1 MIYIENKDGVQRVVI
16 PTNDTNVEYVNFV
29 PQEGDSNYYTKT
41 QTDEK
46 IAQSRTSV
54 LGEVG
59 DWLSHYPTTD
69 QMHDAIEEAVKDLEP
84 GDDTTE
90 YATLDDLRGLANIVN
105 NNDMKL
111 SQTMLVTTSGEDMC
125 ETNLVTGP
133 SGTYIPFKTVNG
145 ESIVGHGDVEVG
157 AGGGYLFRAT
167 EYSDRSTPT
176 AVELVDRS
184 LGELFDDLQN
194 NRNVNVSLFEYD
206 YLTISMQG
214 YEYGGDVCTIYFSEP
229 TQFVIVTFDTTAVQ
243 DVTCVPISDV
253 VGPSAAI
260 ITLSANMNLPVDA
273 FNRLHNANQNGTV
286 GVLIQNNTA
295 YSVVSSNATSITLM
309 GKDSLVIYTN
319 TNGVITKTT
328 MTLVDKTYV
337 DEAIANMPS
346 GGGSGVKVYEAL
358 WDDAG
363 GNGYTRVTN
372 QMVYDMFNDYSNGL
386 TVQLKYNDMLLT
398 VYFAKQEA
406 PYCYV
411 YLLAANI
418 MAEFA
423 GYINY
428 PSDNAAYSE
437 QPFVTREVF
446 DKAIP
451 HKYDY
456 TITDDIALTG
466 YFSQGEGYELFN
478 DVRDGADVNF
488 KLIMFEGQSKYIP
501 FSINYDRY
509 MDKVNFMFLDYGRY
523 IMGTLESNGNMS
535 IGTENFN

>member
-41 QTDEK
+41 QTDER
-46 IAQSRTSV
+46 ITQSRTAV

-145 ESIVGHGDVEVG
+145 ESIVGYGDVEVG
-157 AGGGYLFRAT
+157 AGGG
-167 EYSDRSTPT
+167 
-176 AVELVDRS
+176 
-184 LGELFDDLQN
+184 
-194 NRNVNVSLFEYD
+194 
-206 YLTISMQG
+206 I
-214 YEYGGDVCTIYFSEP
+214 EP
-229 TQFVIVTFDTTAVQ
+229 VIVE
-243 DVTCVPISDV
+243 
-253 VGPSAAI
+253 
-260 ITLSANMNLPVDA
+260 VDS
-273 FNRLHNANQNGTV
+273 FEP
-286 GVLIQNNTA
+286 
-295 YSVVSSNATSITLM
+295 
-309 GKDSLVIYTN
+309 
-319 TNGVITKTT
+319 ITKTAFDQ
-328 MTLVDKTYV
+328 LFESYSQGIPTYISNSNV
-337 DEAIANMPS
+337 TPQVIPVVGIQGNLTGVIPMAKMWVIDRNNLIEYVRAFGPNIGYTTIPL
-346 GGGSGVKVYEAL
+346 GGSG
-358 WDDAG
+358 DASG
-363 GNGYTRVTN
+363 TILYAAEWGNGGYNRVTN
-372 QMVYDMFNDYSNGL
+372 QMVYDMFNSYYNDHL
-386 TVQLKYNDMLLT
+386 LVQLQMNDNIYT
-398 VYFAKQEA
+398 VYFAKDVK
-406 PYCYV
+406 PFYHV
-411 YLLAANI
+411 YILAANI
-418 MAEFA
+418 MAELV
-423 GYINY
+423 GDINY
-428 PSDNAAYSE
+428 PSDTAAYSE
-437 QPFVTREVF
+437 FPLVTREVF

-478 DVRDGADVNF
+478 DVRDGADINF
-488 KLIMFEGQSKYIP
+488 KLIMNEGQRKYIP
-501 FSINYDRY
+501 FSFEYDRR
-509 MDKVNFMFLDYGRY
+509 MDKVNFWFLDYGRY
-523 IMGTLESNGNMS
+523 ISCTLESNGNLG

>member
-46 IAQSRTSV
+46 ITQSRTAV

-84 GDDTTE
+84 GDDTAE

-157 AGGGYLFRAT
+157 AGGGIEPVIVEVDSFEPITKTAFDQLFESYNQGIPSYIRKSGLPEQLIPVVGIQGNITGTIMPVAKMWVIVNNNLI
-167 EYSDRSTPT
+167 EYTRSIGPNIGYTTIPLGGSADMSDYYTKG
-176 AVELVDRS
+176 EVDTVK
-184 LGELFDDLQN
+184 DDLQ
-194 NRNVNVSLFEYD
+194 E
-206 YLTISMQG
+206 Q
-214 YEYGGDVCTIYFSEP
+214 
-229 TQFVIVTFDTTAVQ
+229 
-243 DVTCVPISDV
+243 
-253 VGPSAAI
+253 
-260 ITLSANMNLPVDA
+260 ITDIDSRV
-273 FNRLHNANQNGTV
+273 
-286 GVLIQNNTA
+286 
-295 YSVVSSNATSITLM
+295 
-309 GKDSLVIYTN
+309 KDIELN
-319 TNGVITKTT
+319 
-328 MTLVDKTYV
+328 
-337 DEAIANMPS
+337 
-346 GGGSGVKVYEAL
+346 GGGSGGASGAKVYVAE
-358 WDDAG
+358 WDDASG
-363 GNGYTRVTN
+363 GYTRVTN
-372 QMVYDMFNDYSNGL
+372 QMVYDMFKDYSNGL

-411 YLLAANI
+411 YILAANI
-418 MAEFA
+418 MGEFA
-423 GYINY
+423 GDINL
-428 PSDNAAYSE
+428 PSDTAAYSE
-437 QPFVTREVF
+437 YPLITREIF
-446 DKAIP
+446 DKEMP

-478 DVRDGADVNF
+478 DVRDGADINF
-488 KLIMFEGQSKYIP
+488 KLIMNEGQRKYIP
-501 FSINYDRY
+501 FSFEYDRR

-523 IMGTLESNGNMS
+523 ISCTLESNGNLG

>member
-29 PQEGDSNYYTKT
+29 PQDGDSNYYTKT

-46 IAQSRTSV
+46 ITQSRTAV

-145 ESIVGHGDVEVG
+145 ESIVGHGDVEIR
-157 AGGGYLFRAT
+157 AGGG
-167 EYSDRSTPT
+167 
-176 AVELVDRS
+176 
-184 LGELFDDLQN
+184 
-194 NRNVNVSLFEYD
+194 
-206 YLTISMQG
+206 I
-214 YEYGGDVCTIYFSEP
+214 EP
-229 TQFVIVTFDTTAVQ
+229 VIVE
-243 DVTCVPISDV
+243 
-253 VGPSAAI
+253 
-260 ITLSANMNLPVDA
+260 VDS
-273 FNRLHNANQNGTV
+273 FEP
-286 GVLIQNNTA
+286 
-295 YSVVSSNATSITLM
+295 
-309 GKDSLVIYTN
+309 
-319 TNGVITKTT
+319 ITKTAFDQLFQSYNQGIPSYIRKSGLPEQLIPVVGIQGT
-328 MTLVDKTYV
+328 ITGM
-337 DEAIANMPS
+337 IMPVAKMWVIVNNNLIEYLRTS
-346 GGGSGVKVYEAL
+346 TPNVGYTTIPLGGSGDASDTKVYEAL
-358 WDDAG
+358 WDDAPTG
-363 GNGYTRVTN
+363 AGYTRVTN
-372 QMVYDMFNDYSNGL
+372 QMVYDMFKDYSNGL

-418 MAEFA
+418 MGKFA
-423 GYINY
+423 GDINL
-428 PSDNAAYSE
+428 PSGNAAYSE
-437 QPFVTREVF
+437 YPLITREIF
-446 DKAIP
+446 DKEIP

-478 DVRDGADVNF
+478 DVRDGADINF
-488 KLIMFEGQSKYIP
+488 KLIMNEGQRKYIP
-501 FSINYDRY
+501 FSFEYDRR
-509 MDKVNFMFLDYGRY
+509 MDKVNFWFLDYGRY
-523 IMGTLESNGNMS
+523 ISCTLESNGNLGVG
-535 IGTENFN
+535 IENFN